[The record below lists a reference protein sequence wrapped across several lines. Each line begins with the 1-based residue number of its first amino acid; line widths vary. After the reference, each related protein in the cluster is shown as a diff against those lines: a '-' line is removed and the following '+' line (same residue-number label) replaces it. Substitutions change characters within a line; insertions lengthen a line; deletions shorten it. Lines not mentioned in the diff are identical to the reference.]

1 MSEQE
6 VKKEIPR
13 DMQVPPPADYPSPPE
28 APKVEAPVEAPK
40 RADEMKTAAAE
51 KLAGTAPNERA
62 AVKAAAV
69 AVKASEDAK
78 IAEAIGVQN
87 VVEIIQFGAAVAK
100 AIKEAKA
107 DGKIDL
113 KDVGL
118 LFPVA
123 PLVVPMIDGIGQVPK
138 ELGDLDDS
146 ELAVLLAEVGK
157 ALGAES
163 NAKLALQIKAGLK
176 FAHAGY
182 EFYRTF

>member
-1 MSEQE
+1 MSEEKQ
-6 VKKEIPR
+6 
-13 DMQVPPPADYPSPPE
+13 AE
-28 APKVEAPVEAPK
+28 AAVEAPVEAPK
-40 RADEMKTAAAE
+40 RADEMKAAAAE
-51 KLAGTAPNERA
+51 KNAGNVPNERA
-62 AVKAAAV
+62 AVKAAA
-69 AVKASEDAK
+69 AEAKASEDAA

-107 DGKIDL
+107 NDGKITFA
-113 KDVGL
+113 DVGL

-138 ELGDLDDS
+138 ELGDLDDA

-157 ALGAES
+157 ALGAEN

>member
-1 MSEQE
+1 MSEEKQAE
-6 VKKEIPR
+6 S
-13 DMQVPPPADYPSPPE
+13 QA
-28 APKVEAPVEAPK
+28 AVEAPVEAPK
-40 RADEMKTAAAE
+40 RVDEMKAAAAE
-51 KLAGTAPNERA
+51 KNVGAMKNERA
-62 AVKAAAV
+62 AVEAAAV
-69 AVKASEDAK
+69 EAKASEDAA
-78 IAEAIGVQN
+78 IAEAVGVQN

-100 AIKEAKA
+100 AIKEAKEN
-107 DGKIDL
+107 DGKIDF

-138 ELGDLDDS
+138 ELGDLDDA

-163 NAKLALQIKAGLK
+163 HAKLALQIKAGLK